1 MPIGAQV
8 DLATRQYVWMSPD
21 DERTIRDCLRAAV
34 DGPFFPDWEFH
45 TLIGLDRDEVAGVLA
60 SWPETSHVEDRTL
73 AVNNVL
79 NNLLGY
85 PHGASEETWR
95 SYVGASPREV
105 ADVYARWRSDDG
117 LDPSGTGYF
126 DRLM

>member
-1 MPIGAQV
+1 MCGV
-8 DLATRQYVWMSPD
+8 SPD

-34 DGPFFPDWEFH
+34 DGPFFTEREFH
-45 TLIGLDRDEVAGVLA
+45 TLMGLDRNEVAGVLA
-60 SWPETSHVEDRTL
+60 EWPGTSNVEDQAL

-95 SYVGASPREV
+95 AYIVASPREV

-117 LDPSGTGYF
+117 LDPSGNGTST
-126 DRLM
+126 D